1 MLVFE
6 ITLKI
11 NGFEITP
18 LISNPNPNSNPSSQ
32 TQPIGFPLLDL
43 TAHSFGILFKDFLVG
58 FWCEPEK
65 SSYCPSMV
73 AQMISHD

>member
-32 TQPIGFPLLDL
+32 TQPIGFPAWSDSPFVWY
-43 TAHSFGILFKDFLVG
+43 SF
-58 FWCEPEK
+58 
-65 SSYCPSMV
+65 
-73 AQMISHD
+73 